1 MVFKNQIYRFLLL
14 AAMAVFTS
22 CAHLVHLD
30 RAQNNF
36 NRGAELENQLS
47 FNPKPDVSAS
57 PSMYYSLAYAEL
69 DKALANKN
77 SLSSDHVLATT
88 YTIKA
93 LCEWKLAM
101 YDEAKKSA
109 DNALDELEKMEK
121 TGMRLPRDKALM
133 EALPALMEIGRMK
146 EELYAFHSSAPSF
159 EASKAHYLEF
169 IYNPDSTKMARLE
182 AAIEKVAN
190 VQATVATNEEL
201 SAYFVMSQLAG
212 LKTWSDAHNF
222 LLTCIDENDT
232 TLSEQGKDD
241 AWEWKGRQ
249 ESAFENFVKEK
260 KPVRKLRR
268 LMRNEQGRELAQWW
282 SARLGVTEDEDE

>member
-109 DNALDELEKMEK
+109 DNALDELEEMEK

-146 EELYAFHSSAPSF
+146 EELYAFHSSAPSY

-169 IYNPDSTKMARLE
+169 IHNDSTKMARLE
-182 AAIEKVAN
+182 AAIDKVGSI
-190 VQATVATNEEL
+190 QATVATNEEL

-260 KPVRKLRR
+260 KLVKKLRKL
-268 LMRNEQGRELAQWW
+268 MPNQQGRLLANWW
-282 SARLGVTEDEDE
+282 LKRLGLPEID